1 VPGKIGMFKSLLT
14 TRSPLSYINLDAIA
28 RKMTFIRRKSKKFSA
43 EGILTT
49 LIKCVI
55 KGKGSFNQIATNLK
69 SSEAKSI
76 SRQGVFLRINQK
88 CVDFLRQTTHEIL
101 ATMAEPVSKICYK
114 YGIKRILTEDS
125 TFQKM
130 NARNSGNFPAH
141 GNKQG
146 ATAGFKMDLIYD
158 LLTGL
163 PVFQDLFSGTSQDKT
178 IGKVILNL
186 VKAGDLVLRDMG
198 YFSVSIFHAIDELKA
213 FWLSRLPANVNVEM
227 LDGTRLEKKLRS
239 RSNDM
244 IDEVVFVGNEK
255 LRCRLVAVR
264 AGDELA
270 AERRR
275 SRRNASKNTPS
286 QQSLIRDGW
295 HLLLTN
301 LPESVTKDDLFEIYR
316 LRWNIEVRFKAWKQ
330 AIRMKEVFK
339 GGSNYYH
346 YESLIYAAL
355 IFQLITLNVAS
366 SLKISDRTLSL
377 ENFSLAVASILVGV
391 KNISECMSMEF
402 DPRHILME
410 KRKRKSLMNQLVTTL
425 T

>member
-1 VPGKIGMFKSLLT
+1 MFKSLLK

-28 RKMTFIRRKSKKFSA
+28 KNVKFIRRKSKKISA
-43 EGILTT
+43 EGILTS
-49 LIKCVI
+49 LIKSVI
-55 KGKGSFNQIATNLK
+55 IGKGSFNQMATNLK

-76 SRQGVFLRINQK
+76 SRQGVFLRINEK
-88 CVDFLRQTTHEIL
+88 CVDFLRQTAYQL
-101 ATMAEPVSKICYK
+101 LNSMAIPASKICCK
-114 YGIKRILTEDS
+114 HGIKRILTEDS

-130 NARNSGNFPAH
+130 NARNSGNYPAH

-146 ATAGFKMDLIYD
+146 ATAGFKIDLIYD

-163 PVFQDLFSGTSQDKT
+163 PIFQGLFSGTTQDKT
-178 IGKVILNL
+178 IGKFMLDL

-198 YFSVSIFHAIDELKA
+198 YFSASVFQAINELKA

-227 LDGTRLEKKLRS
+227 LDGTLLEKKLRS
-239 RSNDM
+239 RSNNM
-244 IDEVVFVGNEK
+244 IDEVVFVGNGK

-264 AGDELA
+264 ADDALA
-270 AERRR
+270 TQRRR
-275 SRRNASKNTPS
+275 SRRKASKNTPS

-301 LPESVTKDDLFEIYR
+301 LPESVQKEELFEIYR

-330 AIRMKEVFK
+330 AIRMKDVFK
-339 GGSNYYH
+339 GVSNFYH

-366 SLKISDRTLSL
+366 SLKIGDRTLSL
-377 ENFSLAVASILVGV
+377 ERFSQAVASILVGI
-391 KNISECMSMEF
+391 KNISECISMEF
-402 DPRHILME
+402 DSRHVLME
-410 KRKRKSLMNQLVTTL
+410 NRKRKSLMDQLVTTL